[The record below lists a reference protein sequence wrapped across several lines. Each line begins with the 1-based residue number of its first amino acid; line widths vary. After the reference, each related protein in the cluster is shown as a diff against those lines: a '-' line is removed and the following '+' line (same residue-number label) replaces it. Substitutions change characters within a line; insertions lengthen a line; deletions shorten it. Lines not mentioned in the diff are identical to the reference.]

1 MPYCVVY
8 DLADDKI
15 TALRLYFPIDVL
27 LQQIGA
33 K

>member
-1 MPYCVVY
+1 MPYCAVY

-15 TALRLYFPIDVL
+15 TALRLYFPLDVL
-27 LQQIGA
+27 LRQIGA